1 LTRHKLRLKPNQ
13 PAPIYSLLSS
23 IHPLLQELNLQNK
36 PAYQFMKSIL
46 TLLTVLFTV
55 AANAQSPVSIKKK
68 VATLPQAFEKPNN
81 KTNAYDDGKTTS
93 LPWIVFSDRDEN
105 YTYTSPGGSLVMKKI
120 KFMEPFYV
128 SSARNGYVKL
138 IKYQPGIVQGRKL
151 TNKKSAQSYG
161 WISKDKVLLWQSA
174 YVSPGSGYAEK
185 AIAVVSGQGPLIS
198 PATYYDR
205 TDSLYVFDSPE
216 MEHKK
221 SKLALHQL
229 LYIFKKSPDGKT
241 LLVGSDSQ
249 LIADSAAR
257 SVYGWVPAEA
267 VHNWGNRLYIS
278 SAKTDFNADD
288 SVAAVINKSLQFTGT
303 NKTSFVFDPLI
314 DQDQPLLRSIP
325 VISYP
330 AGSGTGNM
338 ELGIATDIYDK
349 SNNSI
354 LNIKGGHLSYK
365 EYLNIRKNIRKIN
378 VVFVVDGGSSMR
390 NYFSGLTSTIQS
402 FENVFNSYNRG
413 NQMTYG
419 AVVYRSANN
428 CTING
433 VEKQELNTD
442 YRKVVSFLDKQAS
455 LTNSS
460 CVAAANSQPVF
471 DGLHTSL
478 GMFNNHKNETN
489 LVVLIGS
496 TGNSMETTT
505 VYDMAAEV
513 ANADARLLA
522 IQVYSDYNPIYNDFV
537 IQARKLVS
545 ESATQLAER
554 KKNRM
559 VVGEGLSNTQQFN
572 VSLSDSISFYL
583 DYPKNSLIQGAVIF
597 PPKGVV
603 KSNQAMDG
611 ALKRL
616 MQETQTDI
624 YVQLHSLDSAFRLT
638 GREHRYVTPVVMSQF
653 QAPVPADLGDNL
665 PHNAFK
671 YYLTA
676 QAPKSMV
683 SENPAELQYLVIL
696 NESEY
701 KQWADILSMM
711 IGENLEQDAGN
722 YRRKLFKNYLNIV
735 REYMGQKDA
744 SRSEIKNML
753 LSDYIQKT
761 TGMVV
766 PASIQEQFRYK
777 VVHLKR
783 NGSMPQAKFEAY
795 INYLI
800 KSRDSIKQQVLLRQ
814 HFMSNGKMYYY
825 VTQSNWKN

>member
-1 LTRHKLRLKPNQ
+1 MKN
-13 PAPIYSLLSS
+13 ILSA
-23 IHPLLQELNLQNK
+23 I
-36 PAYQFMKSIL
+36 
-46 TLLTVLFTV
+46 TLLLAFS
-55 AANAQSPVSIKKK
+55 ASAQSPVSIKKK
-68 VATLPQAFEKPNN
+68 VATLPAAFEKPNN
-81 KTNAYDDGKTTS
+81 KTNVYDDGKTTS
-93 LPWIVFSDRDEN
+93 LPWVVFSDRDEN

-128 SSARNGYVKL
+128 STSRNGYVKL

-151 TNKKSAQSYG
+151 INKKGAQSYG
-161 WISKDKVLLWQSA
+161 WINKDKVLLWQSA
-174 YVSPGSGYAEK
+174 YISASTGYPEK
-185 AIAVVSGQGPLIS
+185 AMALASGKGSLAS

-241 LLVGSDSQ
+241 LLVGSDPQ

-257 SVYGWVPAEA
+257 SVYGWVPADA
-267 VHNWGNRLYIS
+267 VHNWGSRLYIG
-278 SAKTDFNADD
+278 SAKTGYNTDD
-288 SVAAVINKSLQFTGT
+288 SVAATLNKSLQFTGPGKAT
-303 NKTSFVFDPLI
+303 FAFDPLI

-330 AGSGTGNM
+330 AAGSATGNM
-338 ELGIATDIYDK
+338 ELGIPTDVYDK

-354 LNIKGGHLSYK
+354 LNIKGGRISYK
-365 EYLNIRKNIRKIN
+365 DYLAIRKNIRKIN

-402 FENVFNSYNRG
+402 FENVFNSYNKG
-413 NQMTYG
+413 NQISYG
-419 AVVYRSANN
+419 AVVYRGSNN
-428 CTING
+428 CSIG
-433 VEKQELNTD
+433 GIEKQAFNTD
-442 YRKVVSFLDKQAS
+442 YRKVVSFLDKQAN

-460 CVAAANSQPVF
+460 CIAAANSQPVF

-489 LVVLIGS
+489 LIVLIGS

-505 VYDMAAEV
+505 VYDMATEV

-537 IQARKLVS
+537 IQSRKLVS

-597 PPKGVV
+597 PPKGVI

-624 YVQLHSLDSAFRLT
+624 YTQVHSLDSAFRLT
-638 GREHRYVTPVVMSQF
+638 GRERRYVTPVVMSQL

-676 QAPKSMV
+676 QAPTNIVTS
-683 SENPAELQYLVIL
+683 NPADLQYLLIL

-701 KQWADILSMM
+701 KQMNDVLSMM

-722 YRRKLFKNYLNIV
+722 YRKKLFKNYLNIV
-735 REYMGQKDA
+735 RQYMGQKDA

-766 PASIQEQFRYK
+766 PESVKEQFNYK
-777 VVHLKR
+777 VIHLKR
-783 NGSMPQAKFEAY
+783 NGNMPQAQFEAY

-800 KSRDSIKQQVLLRQ
+800 KTRNTIKQQALLQQ
-814 HFMSNGKMYYY
+814 HFTSNGKMYYY
-825 VTQSNWKN
+825 ITQANWKN

>member
-1 LTRHKLRLKPNQ
+1 
-13 PAPIYSLLSS
+13 
-23 IHPLLQELNLQNK
+23 
-36 PAYQFMKSIL
+36 MKNISFVTIL
-46 TLLTVLFTV
+46 LFTL

-68 VATLPQAFEKPNN
+68 VATLPKAFEKPNS
-81 KTNAYDDGKTTS
+81 KTNVYDDGKTTS

-105 YTYTSPGGSLVMKKI
+105 YTYTAPGGSLVMKKV

-128 SSARNGYVKL
+128 SRVRDGYVKL

-151 TNKKSAQSYG
+151 TNKKGAQSYG

-174 YVSPGSGYAEK
+174 YVSASSSYPEK
-185 AIAVVSGQGPLIS
+185 AITLVSGKGPLTS

-229 LYIFKKSPDGKT
+229 LYIFKKSADGKT
-241 LLVGSDSQ
+241 LLVGSEPQ

-257 SVYGWVPAEA
+257 SVYGWVPADA

-278 SAKTDFNADD
+278 SAKTGFDADD
-288 SVAAVINKSLQFTGT
+288 SVAATINKSLQFTGPG
-303 NKTSFVFDPLI
+303 KASFTFDPLI
-314 DQDQPLLRSIP
+314 DQDQPLMRSIP

-330 AGSGTGNM
+330 TVGSTTSNM
-338 ELGIATDIYDK
+338 ELGIATDVYDK
-349 SNNSI
+349 SHNSI
-354 LNIKGGHLSYK
+354 LNIKGGHISYK
-365 EYLNIRKNIRKIN
+365 EYLAIRKNIRKVN

-390 NYFSGLTSTIQS
+390 NYFPGITSTIQS
-402 FENVFNSYNRG
+402 FENVFNIYNKG
-413 NQMTYG
+413 NEISYG
-419 AVVYRSANN
+419 AVVYRGANN
-428 CTING
+428 CSTSGI
-433 VEKQELNTD
+433 ERQAFDAD
-442 YRKVVSFLDKQAS
+442 YRKVVAFLDKQANI
-455 LTNSS
+455 TTSS
-460 CVAAANSQPVF
+460 CITAPNSQPVF
-471 DGLHTSL
+471 EGLHASL
-478 GMFNNHKNETN
+478 NMFGNHKHETN

-505 VYDMAAEV
+505 VYDMATEV

-545 ESATQLAER
+545 ESAMQLAER

-583 DYPKNSLIQGAVIF
+583 DYPKNSLVQGAVIF

-603 KSNQAMDG
+603 KSNLAMDG

-616 MQETQTDI
+616 MQETQADI
-624 YVQLHSLDSAFRLT
+624 YTQVHSLDSAFRLT
-638 GREHRYVTPVVMSQF
+638 GREYRYVTPVVMSQF
-653 QAPVPADLGDNL
+653 QAPVSTDLGNNL

-676 QAPKSMV
+676 QAPTNLV
-683 SENPAELQYLVIL
+683 ADNPTQLQYLVIL

-701 KQWADILSMM
+701 KQMSDILSMM
-711 IGENLEQDAGN
+711 IGENLEQDASN
-722 YRRKLFKNYLNIV
+722 YRRKLFKNYLKIL
-735 REYMGQKDA
+735 REYMGQKNV

-753 LSDYIQKT
+753 LSDYIQKA
-761 TGMVV
+761 TGMIV
-766 PASIQEQFRYK
+766 PTSVKEQFNYK

-783 NGSMPQAKFEAY
+783 SGTMPQAQFEAY

-800 KSRDSIKQQVLLRQ
+800 KSRNTIKQQALLQQ
-814 HFMSNGKMYYY
+814 HFTSNGKMYYY
-825 VTQSNWKN
+825 VTQANWNN

>member
-1 LTRHKLRLKPNQ
+1 
-13 PAPIYSLLSS
+13 
-23 IHPLLQELNLQNK
+23 
-36 PAYQFMKSIL
+36 MKNIL
-46 TLLTVLFTV
+46 YTLLVFATLAV
-55 AANAQSPVSIKKK
+55 NAQSPVTINKK
-68 VATLPQAFEKPNN
+68 VANLPRAFEKPTS
-81 KTNAYDDGKTTS
+81 KTNVYDDGSTTS

-105 YTYTSPGGSLVMKKI
+105 YTYTAPGGSLVMKKI

-128 SSARNGYVKL
+128 SSARNGYIKL
-138 IKYQPGIVQGRKL
+138 IMYHPGIVQGRKL
-151 TNKKSAQSYG
+151 TNKKGAQSYG

-174 YVSPGSGYAEK
+174 YVSASTGYAEK
-185 AIAVVSGQGPLIS
+185 AIAVVSGKGPLSS

-205 TDSLYVFDSPE
+205 TDSLYVFDSPD

-229 LYIFKKSPDGKT
+229 LYIFKKSSDGKT
-241 LLVGSDSQ
+241 LLVGSEPQ

-257 SVYGWVPAEA
+257 SIYGWVPADA
-267 VHNWGNRLYIS
+267 VHNWGNRLYIG
-278 SAKTDFNADD
+278 SAKTGYNADD
-288 SVAAVINKSLQFTGT
+288 SVAATVNKSLQFTGPG
-303 NKTSFVFDPLI
+303 KSSFVFDPLI

-325 VISYP
+325 VISSP
-330 AGSGTGNM
+330 TAGSTTGNM
-338 ELGIATDIYDK
+338 ELGIATDVYDK

-354 LNIKGGHLSYK
+354 LNIKGGHITYK
-365 EYLNIRKNIRKIN
+365 DYLTIRKNIRKIN

-402 FENVFNSYNRG
+402 FENVFNIYNKG
-413 NQMTYG
+413 NQISYG

-428 CTING
+428 CSIGGIET
-433 VEKQELNTD
+433 QAFNTD

-460 CVAAANSQPVF
+460 CVAAANRQPVF

-478 GMFNNHKNETN
+478 SMFNNHKNETN
-489 LVVLIGS
+489 LVILIGS

-505 VYDMAAEV
+505 IYDMATEV

-522 IQVYSDYNPIYNDFV
+522 IQVYSDYNPIYNNFV
-537 IQARKLVS
+537 IQARKLVF
-545 ESATQLAER
+545 ESAAQLAER

-559 VVGEGLSNTQQFN
+559 VVGEGLSSTQQFN

-583 DYPKNSLIQGAVIF
+583 DYPKHSLIQGAVIF

-603 KSNQAMDG
+603 KSNLAMDG

-624 YVQLHSLDSAFRLT
+624 YTQVRSLDSAFRLT
-638 GREHRYVTPVVMSQF
+638 GREHRYIKPVVMSQLK
-653 QAPVPADLGDNL
+653 APVSADLGDNL

-676 QAPKSMV
+676 QAPRSIV
-683 SENPAELQYLVIL
+683 TNNPAELQYLLIL

-701 KQWADILSMM
+701 KQMTDVLSMM

-722 YRRKLFKNYLNIV
+722 YRKKLFKNYLNIV
-735 REYMGQKDA
+735 RQYIGQKDV

-766 PASIQEQFRYK
+766 PASIKEQFKYK
-777 VVHLKR
+777 VIHLKR
-783 NGSMPQAKFEAY
+783 NGSMPQAQFEAY

-800 KSRDSIKQQVLLRQ
+800 KSRNTIKQQALLQQ
-814 HFMSNGKMYYY
+814 HFTSNGKMYYY
-825 VTQSNWKN
+825 ITQANWKS